1 MRLRTY
7 CNVCSS
13 SRFIPPTLILTAHKC
28 KHKFYFFFSKKN
40 MKFLNFLFTCT
51 GLSPNQSVYIFTAI
65 KSNEDVS
72 YVSLLIM
79 VFESILKVIT
89 ITWFCPENYKIY
101 TCVRACVRVFVGGG
115 WKMCLKLQ
123 CRDLCR
129 RAPQVILVLI
139 NTDLIKFDVL
149 AADNYICNKSVTT
162 PVKYATN

>member
-1 MRLRTY
+1 
-7 CNVCSS
+7 
-13 SRFIPPTLILTAHKC
+13 
-28 KHKFYFFFSKKN
+28 

-101 TCVRACVRVFVGGG
+101 TCVRACVRVFVGGVENV
-115 WKMCLKLQ
+115 
-123 CRDLCR
+123 
-129 RAPQVILVLI
+129 PQIAMQRFMQESAAGYTRI
-139 NTDLIKFDVL
+139 N
-149 AADNYICNKSVTT
+149 
-162 PVKYATN
+162 KY